1 MCERAPAMGKAGMAE
16 GEPPPADPGEG
27 VHGEGGPDARV
38 GWFELRIAAGLPKVK
53 ADKLDK
59 FMKGDLMGA
68 CVACACARACC
79 CAVAAASAIY
89 CCLPPACEFLARASG
104 PSLRREADPRTKWSQ
119 PTR

>member
-1 MCERAPAMGKAGMAE
+1 MGKAGMAE
-16 GEPPPADPGEG
+16 GEPPPADP
-27 VHGEGGPDARV
+27 GEGGPDARV

-53 ADKLDK
+53 PDKLDK

-68 CVACACARACC
+68 CVACARARACC
-79 CAVAAASAIY
+79 CAVAAAWAIY
-89 CCLPPACEFLARASG
+89 SCLPPACEFQARASG